1 MTDVKIN
8 RKHKI
13 KPGNVLTYIILILF
27 AFAALFPVF
36 FVATH
41 SFMDM
46 DEVVSSYG
54 TLFAK
59 ANDDAPKVI
68 DFHVFPRTPSL
79 RGYYEVFLA
88 TPSYLMKFWNSM
100 FLCCAITAGQVIL
113 ACLGGYGFSKFNYPL
128 KNLIFYLMVI
138 LMMMPLQVTLVP
150 NYMVLDKFGLIGTYT
165 GLILTGMFSTFG
177 VILLTQI
184 FSSIPN
190 NIIEAAKL
198 DGANQVQIL
207 FRIVI
212 PYSKSGVAS
221 LVILNFIDTWNM
233 VEQPLVFLKDSL
245 KYPLSIFMANI
256 NNAELGVSF
265 VCAIL
270 AMLPVVLLFMH
281 FKDALITG
289 IESSN
294 LK

>member
-1 MTDVKIN
+1 MKKKRKI
-8 RKHKI
+8 RV
-13 KPGNVLTYIILILF
+13 GNIVTYVILVLF

-41 SFMDM
+41 SFMEA
-46 DEVVSSYG
+46 DEVVESYG
-54 TLFAK
+54 SVFAQSEST
-59 ANDDAPKVI
+59 AV
-68 DFHVFPRTPSL
+68 DFHIFPRTFSL
-79 RGYYEVFLA
+79 RGYFEVFLA

-100 FLCCAITAGQVIL
+100 FLSCAITAGQVLL
-113 ACLGGYGFSKFNYPL
+113 ACLGGYGFAKFRFPM
-128 KNLIFYLMVI
+128 KNIIFYIMVI

-150 NYMVLDKFGLIGTYT
+150 NYMVLDKFSLIGSYT
-165 GLILTGMFSTFG
+165 GLILTGIFSTFG

-190 NIIEAAKL
+190 NILEAAKL

-212 PYSKSGVAS
+212 PCSKSGVAS

-233 VEQPLVFLKDSL
+233 VEQPLVFLKDPL

-256 NNAELGVSF
+256 NNAELGISF

-270 AMLPVVLLFMH
+270 AMLPVVLLFLH

-289 IESSN
+289 IESSG
-294 LK
+294 LR